1 MAHNN
6 SFASLP
12 IACVRGLYTNA
23 SLSVESNFYS
33 ALIEIYQSGHSTDAI
48 IDLCHTKCAETRLSV
63 ACYELEQLY
72 FPEVVLSKCEIRHI

>member
-6 SFASLP
+6 SFASLA
-12 IACVRGLYTNA
+12 IACVRGHSA
-23 SLSVESNFYS
+23 RACLSVESNFYS

-48 IDLCHTKCAETRLSV
+48 IDLCHTKCADTRLSV

-72 FPEVVLSKCEIRHI
+72 FPQVVLSNCKIRHI